1 MLENV
6 WSHPSCSPLQEYYA
20 RFPSVE
26 ARHAPPVEHEMA
38 CRAEFSG
45 EETFG
50 KYLDLQPFHERATN
64 MRAQFGE
71 PVAYAEFLKTFSHP
85 AQPKGGKYTS
95 YVCDLAEYLE
105 GFLRRTQPLLDVD
118 RTVASDC
125 LEPLQAAWARGEG
138 LGSAGAAASTAR
150 AVDLA
155 QLHSAE
161 AVAALG
167 ADRLKEG
174 CEALGLKTGGTVGDR
189 AARLF
194 STKGRDPSTWPK
206 KILAGGDTKRKREG
220 LSEAEKQVA
229 VAEAKVAYFA
239 EQLQD
244 VVEATKR
251 HVDKKHTMLLEERNA
266 ELEEEEED
274 DEAQAG
280 KEDSEEEDD
289 EEDAGEDGPLYN
301 PLNLPLGWDGKPI
314 PYWLFKLH
322 GLGVEYKCEICGN
335 ASYFG
340 RKAFDRHFQVSDPQT

>member
-1 MLENV
+1 M
-6 WSHPSCSPLQEYYA
+6 W
-20 RFPSVE
+20 
-26 ARHAPPVEHEMA
+26 
-38 CRAEFSG
+38 
-45 EETFG
+45 
-50 KYLDLQPFHERATN
+50 
-64 MRAQFGE
+64 
-71 PVAYAEFLKTFSHP
+71 
-85 AQPKGGKYTS
+85 
-95 YVCDLAEYLE
+95 
-105 GFLRRTQPLLDVD
+105 
-118 RTVASDC
+118 
-125 LEPLQAAWARGEG
+125 
-138 LGSAGAAASTAR
+138 
-150 AVDLA
+150 
-155 QLHSAE
+155 
-161 AVAALG
+161 
-167 ADRLKEG
+167 
-174 CEALGLKTGGTVGDR
+174 TVGDR

-266 ELEEEEED
+266 ELEEEE
-274 DEAQAG
+274 
-280 KEDSEEEDD
+280 DD